1 MSMPTPTSDPIAAR
15 LAPHLSRERAR
26 TIFQELLRVPSP
38 QTDLLEEEPQLRE
51 FMKVALVPRMREL
64 GMTNTRQDA
73 MGNLIAESGAGRSGR
88 SLMLVTHAMNQ
99 PPSTMPDPYGGK
111 VIDATPH
118 GLPGEAVLG
127 KGASEQKGTMA
138 AMLHAMEAV
147 RSAGVAL
154 DGRLVFVCCVSGETG
169 KHDAIRNVVE
179 RENVRTD
186 LAFVYG
192 NSLKLQLG
200 NRGRVDVKV
209 IVRGQPSPLQPPA
222 RRRQRVTGAMEVL
235 RRLAAEIPQDRAHP
249 QLGAASLTCNR
260 IESFPKS
267 THTVQDRCEI
277 GLDRRLL
284 PGDDPDAVVEE
295 IARVVRRV
303 DGWADPVS
311 GKPLR
316 VEVEKGAVMYPSLV
330 RRGLAR
336 RPPPQGRLRGDA
348 RRGARG
354 VLRPVRAR
362 PGLPQL
368 RRHRDRELRL
378 GRAGVRAHRSRHG
391 FGRPDLCRRE
401 GVRVDDRGLPRRRS
415 ARSETSA
422 RGSAPA
428 NLGYFFAGSVARFPD
443 RVAVIDLY
451 GGVER
456 TSPTRSS
463 TSAPTASPAS
473 CADSACS
480 RASASG

>member
-1 MSMPTPTSDPIAAR
+1 MPTPTSDPIAAR
-15 LAPHLSRERAR
+15 LAPHLSRERTR
-26 TIFQELLRVPSP
+26 TIFQELLGVPSP
-38 QTDLLEEEPQLRE
+38 QTDLLEDEPQLRE

-64 GMTNTRQDA
+64 GMANIRQDA

-138 AMLHAMEAV
+138 AMLHAIEAV
-147 RSAGVAL
+147 RSAGIAL

-209 IVRGQPSPLQPPA
+209 IVRGQPSHSSRPRDA
-222 RRRQRVTGAMEVL
+222 ANAITGAMEVL

-249 QLGAASLTCNR
+249 QLGVASLTCNR

-284 PGDDPDAVVEE
+284 PGEDPDAVVEE
-295 IARVVRRV
+295 IARVVRGV

-330 RRGLAR
+330 GEDSRVVRLVKAGCEAMLGAA
-336 RPPPQGRLRGDA
+336 PEAFYGQSAHDQGYLNFVGIETANFGSGEQAFAHTDLDMA
-348 RRGARG
+348 S
-354 VLRPVRAR
+354 V
-362 PGLPQL
+362 
-368 RRHRDRELRL
+368 DRTFAAAKVYAWMIAAYL
-378 GRAGVRAHRSRHG
+378 G
-391 FGRPDLCRRE
+391 
-401 GVRVDDRGLPRRRS
+401 
-415 ARSETSA
+415 
-422 RGSAPA
+422 
-428 NLGYFFAGSVARFPD
+428 PD
-443 RVAVIDLY
+443 RAFR
-451 GGVER
+451 G
-456 TSPTRSS
+456 
-463 TSAPTASPAS
+463 
-473 CADSACS
+473 
-480 RASASG
+480 

>member
-1 MSMPTPTSDPIAAR
+1 MPAGAPTSDPIAAR

-51 FMKVALVPRMREL
+51 FMKVALAPRMREL
-64 GMTNTRQDA
+64 GMTNIRQDA
-73 MGNLIAESGAGRSGR
+73 MGNLIAEAGAGRSGR

-111 VIDATPH
+111 VIDATPY

-147 RSAGVAL
+147 GRAGVAL

-209 IVRGQPSPLQPPA
+209 IVRGQPSHSSRPRDA
-222 RRRQRVTGAMEVL
+222 ANAITGAMEVL

-249 QLGAASLTCNR
+249 QLGVASLTCNR

-284 PGDDPDAVVEE
+284 PGEDPDAVVEE
-295 IARVVRRV
+295 IARVARAV

-316 VEVEKGAVMYPSLV
+316 VAVEKGAVMYPSLV
-330 RRGLAR
+330 GEDSRVVRLVKAGCEAMLGAA
-336 RPPPQGRLRGDA
+336 PEAFYGQSAHDQGYLNFVGIETANFGSGEQAFAHTDLDMASVDRTFAAAKVYAWMIAAYL
-348 RRGARG
+348 GAD
-354 VLRPVRAR
+354 RAF
-362 PGLPQL
+362 
-368 RRHRDRELRL
+368 RE
-378 GRAGVRAHRSRHG
+378 
-391 FGRPDLCRRE
+391 
-401 GVRVDDRGLPRRRS
+401 
-415 ARSETSA
+415 
-422 RGSAPA
+422 
-428 NLGYFFAGSVARFPD
+428 
-443 RVAVIDLY
+443 
-451 GGVER
+451 
-456 TSPTRSS
+456 
-463 TSAPTASPAS
+463 
-473 CADSACS
+473 
-480 RASASG
+480 

>member
-1 MSMPTPTSDPIAAR
+1 MPTPTSDPIAAR
-15 LAPHLSRERAR
+15 LAPHLSRERTR
-26 TIFQELLRVPSP
+26 TIFQELVRVPSP
-38 QTDLLEEEPQLRE
+38 QTDLLEDEPQLRE

-147 RSAGVAL
+147 RGAGIAL

-169 KHDAIRNVVE
+169 KHDAVRNVVE

-209 IVRGQPSPLQPPA
+209 IVRGQPSHSSRPRDA
-222 RRRQRVTGAMEVL
+222 ANAITGAMEVL
-235 RRLAAEIPQDRAHP
+235 RRLAAEIPRDRAHP
-249 QLGAASLTCNR
+249 QLGVASLTCNR

-284 PGDDPDAVVEE
+284 PGEDPDAVVEE
-295 IARVVRRV
+295 IARVAGAV

-316 VEVEKGAVMYPSLV
+316 VEVEKAAVMYPSLV
-330 RRGLAR
+330 GE
-336 RPPPQGRLRGDA
+336 DA
-348 RRGARG
+348 R
-354 VLRPVRAR
+354 VVR
-362 PGLPQL
+362 LL
-368 RRHRDRELRL
+368 
-378 GRAGVRAHRSRHG
+378 RAGCEAMLGAAPEVFYGQSAHDQGYLNFVGIETANFGSGEQAFAHTDLDMASIDRTFAAAKVYAWMIAAYLGADRAFR
-391 FGRPDLCRRE
+391 D
-401 GVRVDDRGLPRRRS
+401 
-415 ARSETSA
+415 
-422 RGSAPA
+422 
-428 NLGYFFAGSVARFPD
+428 
-443 RVAVIDLY
+443 
-451 GGVER
+451 
-456 TSPTRSS
+456 
-463 TSAPTASPAS
+463 
-473 CADSACS
+473 
-480 RASASG
+480 

>member
-1 MSMPTPTSDPIAAR
+1 MPTGAPTSDPIAAR

-51 FMKVALVPRMREL
+51 FMKVALAPRMREL
-64 GMTNTRQDA
+64 GMTNIRQDA

-147 RSAGVAL
+147 GRAGVAL

-209 IVRGQPSPLQPPA
+209 IVRGQPSHSSRPRDA
-222 RRRQRVTGAMEVL
+222 ANAITGAMEVL

-249 QLGAASLTCNR
+249 QLGVASLTCNR

-284 PGDDPDAVVEE
+284 PGEDPDAVVEE
-295 IARVVRRV
+295 IARVVRGV

-311 GKPLR
+311 GKALR

-330 RRGLAR
+330 GEDSRVVRLVKAGCEAMLGAA
-336 RPPPQGRLRGDA
+336 PEAFYGQSAHDQGYLNFVGIETANFGSGEQAFAHTDLDMASVDRTFAAAKVYAWMIAAYL
-348 RRGARG
+348 GAD
-354 VLRPVRAR
+354 RAF
-362 PGLPQL
+362 
-368 RRHRDRELRL
+368 RE
-378 GRAGVRAHRSRHG
+378 
-391 FGRPDLCRRE
+391 
-401 GVRVDDRGLPRRRS
+401 
-415 ARSETSA
+415 
-422 RGSAPA
+422 
-428 NLGYFFAGSVARFPD
+428 
-443 RVAVIDLY
+443 
-451 GGVER
+451 
-456 TSPTRSS
+456 
-463 TSAPTASPAS
+463 
-473 CADSACS
+473 
-480 RASASG
+480 

>member
-1 MSMPTPTSDPIAAR
+1 MPTGAAQQRTSDPIAAR
-15 LAPHLSRERAR
+15 LTPHLSRERTC

-51 FMKVALVPRMREL
+51 FMKIALLPRMREL
-64 GMTNTRQDA
+64 GMTSVRQDA
-73 MGNLIAESGAGRSGR
+73 MGNLIAESAAGRSGR
-88 SLMLVTHAMNQ
+88 SMMLVTHAMNQ

-111 VIDATPH
+111 IIDATPH

-147 RSAGVAL
+147 GRAGIAL
-154 DGRLVFVCCVSGETG
+154 DGRVVFVCCVSGETG
-169 KHDAIRNVVE
+169 KHDAIRHVVE
-179 RENVRTD
+179 RENIRTD

-209 IVRGQPSPLQPPA
+209 IVRGQPSHSSRPRDGA
-222 RRRQRVTGAMEVL
+222 NAVTGAVEVL
-235 RRLAAEIPQDRAHP
+235 RRLAAEIPQDRVHP

-284 PGDDPDAVVEE
+284 PGEDPDAVVEE
-295 IARVVRRV
+295 IARVARGV

-330 RRGLAR
+330 GEDSRVVRLVKAGCEAMLGAAPER
-336 RPPPQGRLRGDA
+336 FYGQSAHDQGYLNLVGIETANFGSGEQAFAHTDLDMASVDRTFAAAKVYAWMIAAYL
-348 RRGARG
+348 GADG
-354 VLRPVRAR
+354 AFK
-362 PGLPQL
+362 G
-368 RRHRDRELRL
+368 
-378 GRAGVRAHRSRHG
+378 
-391 FGRPDLCRRE
+391 
-401 GVRVDDRGLPRRRS
+401 
-415 ARSETSA
+415 
-422 RGSAPA
+422 
-428 NLGYFFAGSVARFPD
+428 
-443 RVAVIDLY
+443 
-451 GGVER
+451 
-456 TSPTRSS
+456 
-463 TSAPTASPAS
+463 
-473 CADSACS
+473 
-480 RASASG
+480 